1 MLVFLGQLLLLL
13 VDIVMASEDQFN
25 SGIFR
30 INPDKIDTKLD
41 GYNIRTF
48 EKISPR
54 MCFDK
59 CLRRP
64 KCHSYNYN
72 RHILRCELN
81 FRPKCVSGID
91 FHNEVG
97 FVYVDVGHYRGVSI
111 NFSSLFA
118 NDYKKRRSKTY
129 LYVTWPDKCF

>member
-1 MLVFLGQLLLLL
+1 MLVCLGQLLLLL
-13 VDIVMASEDQFN
+13 VGIIMAFDDQFN

-30 INPDKIDTKLD
+30 INPDKINTKLD

-54 MCFDK
+54 ICFDN

-81 FRPKCVSGID
+81 FQPERVSVDD

-97 FVYVDVGHYRGVSI
+97 FVYVEVGHYRGVSI
-111 NFSSLFA
+111 NLSSFL
-118 NDYKKRRSKTY
+118 
-129 LYVTWPDKCF
+129 